1 MNIGEY
7 TKTQNNLGNTETE
20 LIVSQQDEHAD
31 TLAIT
36 EERVTV
42 ETNNPWRPQDAD
54 REYIKQN
61 IRRRVRNA
69 SVTGSAVFIRA
80 KPKPTIQDDENKSV
94 AVYARVSTK
103 STEQV
108 IRILGAP
115 PHVCLRVTEDNSSIA
130 LAPCEAKDVMSFKVP
145 DTLFADRHCIFR
157 ICSKQ
162 FVRNIMAI
170 NGMNP
175 LQSYSFDGIYS
186 EKQNAIMF
194 MLNNTGMEE

>member
-80 KPKPTIQDDENKSV
+80 KPKPTIQDGRPAVFRRFGVQGGCQRVHNTDGVFSSIRNDIDHRRGGDAAFLLIFRTGPFV
-94 AVYARVSTK
+94 AVALDKNAQIVAGDSPTFSDLCRAQLAFPNIPLDGLWMDV
-103 STEQV
+103 QH
-108 IRILGAP
+108 IRNLLYGVVVFGHMNSP
-115 PHVCLRVTEDNSSIA
+115 LNCL
-130 LAPCEAKDVMSFKVP
+130 
-145 DTLFADRHCIFR
+145 
-157 ICSKQ
+157 
-162 FVRNIMAI
+162 
-170 NGMNP
+170 
-175 LQSYSFDGIYS
+175 
-186 EKQNAIMF
+186 
-194 MLNNTGMEE
+194 